1 MIIYKNMR
9 LNRTGKS
16 ILNEVAYSR
25 YEVEFV
31 LNERVSLSAQVDA
44 YSLWFGLY
52 SGVLFRWML

>member
-1 MIIYKNMR
+1 MR

-44 YSLWFGLY
+44 YSPWFGLY